1 MGYFQQLTHPCVNVF
16 AVSFASSYPHFMTQT
31 PPRRDMAIY
40 DHFQISRLA
49 NNNDRF
55 IKYAA
60 VKQKINTAVKQIWSD
75 VTVGSGRQS
84 ITVLHSFSQQ
94 VQGHPVH
101 GALKVVAAV
110 PSGTLGLE
118 QPEASCCKG
127 NKIFRIYQRRC
138 RSCQKNT

>member
-1 MGYFQQLTHPCVNVF
+1 
-16 AVSFASSYPHFMTQT
+16 
-31 PPRRDMAIY
+31 MAIY

-60 VKQKINTAVKQIWSD
+60 VKQIWYD
-75 VTVGSGRQS
+75 VTVGSGRPS

-101 GALKVVAAV
+101 GALKVKAAV
-110 PSGTLGLE
+110 PPGTLGLE
-118 QPEASCCKG
+118 WPVASCC
-127 NKIFRIYQRRC
+127 
-138 RSCQKNT
+138 RSC